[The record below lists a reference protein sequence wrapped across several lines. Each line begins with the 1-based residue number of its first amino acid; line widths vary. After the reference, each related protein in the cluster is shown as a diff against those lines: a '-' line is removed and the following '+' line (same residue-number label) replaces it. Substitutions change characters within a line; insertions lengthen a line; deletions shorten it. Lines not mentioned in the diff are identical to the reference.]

1 MDFSPLKLPTDNLYK
16 FLALGGLLSFLF
28 SISVPFFA
36 VRDLE
41 AEAAGLVP
49 QAERMEQ
56 RAKDQEELAKQFE
69 RETARQKTE
78 WERKIAEAATR
89 PEPERQQLKAE
100 VDEWK
105 NGVAAKA
112 AAFRASL
119 DTLQDATAKVDA
131 LNKQIE
137 VRITDLDRILSY
149 WPLGFWGGIAM
160 TIIGFSAWFWRI
172 QRHQDALLRAQV
184 LEVQTNPTS
193 AKPKPHRENPRG
205 K

>member
-16 FLALGGLLSFLF
+16 FLALGGLVSFLF
-28 SISVPFFA
+28 SISLPFFA

-41 AEAAGLVP
+41 AEAVGLEP
-49 QAERMEQ
+49 HAARMVQ
-56 RAKDQEELAKQFE
+56 RAKDQEELATKFQE
-69 RETARQKTE
+69 ETAQQKTE
-78 WERKIAEAATR
+78 WERKLAEAATR

-100 VDEWK
+100 IAEWK
-105 NGVAAKA
+105 KSVDAKA
-112 AAFRASL
+112 ATFRTSL
-119 DTLQDATAKVDA
+119 DSLFDTIAKVDA

-137 VRITDLDRILSY
+137 VRTADLDRILSY

-160 TIIGFSAWFWRI
+160 TLVGFSGWFWRV

-184 LEVQTNPTS
+184 REFQTNPPSTK
-193 AKPKPHRENPRG
+193 AKPHRENAGG